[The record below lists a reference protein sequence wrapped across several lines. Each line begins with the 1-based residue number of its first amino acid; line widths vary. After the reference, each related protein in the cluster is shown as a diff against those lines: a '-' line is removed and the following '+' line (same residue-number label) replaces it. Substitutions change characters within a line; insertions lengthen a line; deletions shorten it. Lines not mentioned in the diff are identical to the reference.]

1 MSKIPRDLCHDGT
14 YVVRDRAQNDNH
26 ESVPSPVRWNRMTTE
41 FELDCTACGT
51 RLARRTVEGKQVG
64 LPEAADL
71 EIAEC
76 PNCGGRYFPEST
88 LERLD

>member
-1 MSKIPRDLCHDGT
+1 
-14 YVVRDRAQNDNH
+14 
-26 ESVPSPVRWNRMTTE
+26 MTTE